1 MLKLI
6 TVRENHIKFRK
17 QNSCWSCPVA
27 LAVNAILSEGSK
39 CTVSEVQIALYNKSG
54 TFVAQEKLEIAI
66 GDKIQLFD
74 DTKIMVPFQFFLEI
88 PEEIAA

>member
-6 TVRENHIKFRK
+6 TVRENHIKFGH

-27 LAVNAILSEGSK
+27 LAVNAALAVDCK

-54 TFVAQEKLEIAI
+54 TFVAQEKIELDI

-74 DTKIMVPFQFFLEI
+74 DIKIMVPFQFFLEI